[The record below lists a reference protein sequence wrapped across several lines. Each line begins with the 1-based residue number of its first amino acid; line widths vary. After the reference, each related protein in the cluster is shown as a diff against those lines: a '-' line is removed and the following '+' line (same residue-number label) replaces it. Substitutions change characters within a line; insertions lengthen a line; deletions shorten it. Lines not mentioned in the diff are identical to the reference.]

1 MNRRLILAMITLL
14 PWLGSQ
20 AALAAEKSPFN
31 VPESLALSQAPA
43 CAIESGRLEPV
54 LPLETSN
61 TGVDIVDD
69 SLKYHSVMD
78 PQLNPSMAMS
88 PAMPMTLS
96 GNAQMN
102 RPLAGAGINQFPV
115 MQQAPMMPQQAV
127 PTQMQASS
135 APASIP
141 VSTPVSAVPHES
153 GPSFTQKLSQ
163 SLWQQVPT
171 ISPVPMV
178 PMVPMTPYMQ
188 PAYIPT
194 LDTKRAIGL
203 IGATALMGAFV
214 QNGGVGGLMKS
225 LGMDN
230 QRHIRGNGGF

>member
-1 MNRRLILAMITLL
+1 MNRRLILAIIALL

-31 VPESLALSQAPA
+31 VPDSLALSQAPA
-43 CAIESGRLEPV
+43 GAIESGRLEPV
-54 LPLETSN
+54 IPLETST

-78 PQLNPSMAMS
+78 PSMG
-88 PAMPMTLS
+88 MPMTLN

-102 RPLAGAGINQFPV
+102 RPLVGAGMINQVP
-115 MQQAPMMPQQAV
+115 MQQAPMMPQQAS
-127 PTQMQASS
+127 PTQMQAVS
-135 APASIP
+135 AP
-141 VSTPVSAVPHES
+141 VSTSPASTAQAASQGS

-171 ISPVPMV
+171 ISPVPL
-178 PMVPMTPYMQ
+178 VPMTPYMQ
-188 PAYIPT
+188 PAYMPSPYMPAPVVQV
-194 LDTKRAIGL
+194 DTKRAIGL

-214 QNGGVGGLMKS
+214 HNGGVGGLMKS

>member
-1 MNRRLILAMITLL
+1 MLVFRGRKVNRRLILAMIALL

-54 LPLETSN
+54 LPLETS
-61 TGVDIVDD
+61 TAGVDIVDD

-78 PQLNPSMAMS
+78 PSMG
-88 PAMPMTLS
+88 MPMTLN

-102 RPLAGAGINQFPV
+102 RPLAGAGFNHVPV
-115 MQQAPMMPQQAV
+115 MQQAPMMPQQAG
-127 PTQMQASS
+127 PTQMQAAS
-135 APASIP
+135 APVSIP
-141 VSTPVSAVPHES
+141 VSAPVSAAPHES
-153 GPSFTQKLSQ
+153 GASFTQKLSQ

-178 PMVPMTPYMQ
+178 PMTPYMQ
-188 PAYIPT
+188 PAYIPS

-203 IGATALMGAFV
+203 MGATALMGAFV

>member
-1 MNRRLILAMITLL
+1 MNRRLILAMIALL

-31 VPESLALSQAPA
+31 VPDSLALSQAPA
-43 CAIESGRLEPV
+43 GAIESGRLEPV
-54 LPLETSN
+54 IPLETST

-78 PQLNPSMAMS
+78 PSM
-88 PAMPMTLS
+88 AMPMTLN

-102 RPLAGAGINQFPV
+102 RPLVGAGIYQI
-115 MQQAPMMPQQAV
+115 PQQAS
-127 PTQMQASS
+127 PTPMQAVSS
-135 APASIP
+135 PVATTSP
-141 VSTPVSAVPHES
+141 VSTAQAASPGS

-178 PMVPMTPYMQ
+178 PMTPYMQ
-188 PAYIPT
+188 PAYMPSPYMPAPVVQV
-194 LDTKRAIGL
+194 DTKRAIGL